1 MHSIQQPKYS
11 QCHNPEDCL
20 LTFKVTLPSDGI
32 MYKKGKSFLN
42 TFSFLNYRSK
52 YFRGKRIHGDYDIR
66 VEQAEFKELSV
77 NCNTEGG
84 VTASIILAK
93 SGNKV
98 VRSFKPDFL
107 LVRQNVRDTDE
118 DHRNILLGFQYGNL
132 PSVNTLDSIYNFQVR
147 NEKTCCRLQ
156 NQLSVVAKKK
166 ISCSFQTLRCL
177 SA

>member
-1 MHSIQQPKYS
+1 MQLQNCIQKMQSTILHKERSEHAFSRAQAQYTVTI
-11 QCHNPEDCL
+11 QDCL
-20 LTFKVTLPSDGI
+20 LTFKVTASPMAILR
-32 MYKKGKSFLN
+32 KKGESLLSKLCIYLF
-42 TFSFLNYRSK
+42 FSFWVFRSK

-77 NCNTEGG
+77 NCNTEAG

-107 LVRQNVRDTDE
+107 LVRQNVRDIDE

-147 NEKTCCRLQ
+147 LE
-156 NQLSVVAKKK
+156 
-166 ISCSFQTLRCL
+166 
-177 SA
+177 

>member
-1 MHSIQQPKYS
+1 M
-11 QCHNPEDCL
+11 
-20 LTFKVTLPSDGI
+20 LTFKVTASPMAILR
-32 MYKKGKSFLN
+32 KKGESLLSKLCIYLFFL
-42 TFSFLNYRSK
+42 FWVFRSK

-77 NCNTEGG
+77 NCNTEAG

-107 LVRQNVRDTDE
+107 LVRQNVRDIDE

-147 NEKTCCRLQ
+147 LE
-156 NQLSVVAKKK
+156 
-166 ISCSFQTLRCL
+166 
-177 SA
+177 

>member
-1 MHSIQQPKYS
+1 M
-11 QCHNPEDCL
+11 

-166 ISCSFQTLRCL
+166 ISCSFQTLLCL

>member
-1 MHSIQQPKYS
+1 
-11 QCHNPEDCL
+11 
-20 LTFKVTLPSDGI
+20 
-32 MYKKGKSFLN
+32 MYKKGKSFLIC

-147 NEKTCCRLQ
+147 HDGMKNLLQ
-156 NQLSVVAKKK
+156 IAKPTFSRKFLAFPELCLCLK
-166 ISCSFQTLRCL
+166 ISLRQIL
-177 SA
+177 QF